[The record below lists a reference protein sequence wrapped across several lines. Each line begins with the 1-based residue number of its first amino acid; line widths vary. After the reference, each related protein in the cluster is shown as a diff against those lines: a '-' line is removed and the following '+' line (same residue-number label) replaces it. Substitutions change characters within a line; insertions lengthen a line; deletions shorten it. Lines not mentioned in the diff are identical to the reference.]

1 MKLTDP
7 NITENVNTHL
17 THLEDL
23 SLFKGKK
30 GALDASRF
38 LKTYSNNS
46 KRTFIKKFNITTKW
60 DGSSQLFGKDPVDG
74 KFFIGTKGV
83 FNKNPKIK

>member
-1 MKLTDP
+1 MKITEL

-30 GALDASRF
+30 GAVEAIRF
-38 LKTYSNNS
+38 LKNLSTIVKGHSP
-46 KRTFIKKFNITTKW
+46 KKFNVTTKW
-60 DGSSQLFGKDPVDG
+60 DGSPAIVCGKDPADG
-74 KFFIGTKGV
+74 KFFIGTKKVSKRIGYD
-83 FNKNPKIK
+83 